1 MQSLYRNPPKDGRV
15 ICVDEFGPLSI
26 QPFSGCGWYPKSRP
40 DRLPATYRRTH
51 GVRHLFAALD
61 LKADKLYGHV
71 SSSKKHQDI
80 LRFLK
85 VLRRRYHRS
94 ERLYVVLDNFSPHK
108 HRTVTEWAAEN
119 NVELVFTPT
128 QASWLNRIECH
139 FAPLRSFVLRGSHY
153 PNHEALATAIRSY
166 LRWRN
171 KHTAMPDFY
180 VSKRRSRFSEGALVP
195 GTTVTTYRSLYTGG
209 FFRAALP
216 DSSHVPWPSPVHT
229 RLGFLLSFSGL
240 N

>member
-180 VSKRRSRFSEGALVP
+180 VSKRRSRFSEGALV
-195 GTTVTTYRSLYTGG
+195 
-209 FFRAALP
+209 
-216 DSSHVPWPSPVHT
+216 
-229 RLGFLLSFSGL
+229 
-240 N
+240 